1 MSRLQDKIAIVT
13 GAASGIGYGIT
24 KRFIDEGAKV
34 VAADLKVEE
43 LIRNF
48 GDACL
53 PVVTDVSNHADVAAM
68 VAQGIAH
75 FGRIDILVNNAG
87 VSGPIVRTHELTE
100 EGFAR
105 TIGINLMGQFFTI
118 RNVIPNFLQHGNGVI
133 INIASISAWPPFTA
147 AADYCASKAAIRRL
161 TESVAYEY
169 AQDNIRVNAIAPGH
183 IETPIYAGIEEHKA
197 KMAERVPMHRFGTP
211 EEIAS
216 VAVSLAT
223 DEMSYVTGHT
233 IVVDGGRLLT

>member
-24 KRFIDEGAKV
+24 KRFVEEGARV
-34 VAADLKVEE
+34 VAADLKIEG
-43 LIRNF
+43 LARDF

-53 PVVTDVSNHADVAAM
+53 PVVTDVSSHADVAAM
-68 VAQGIAH
+68 VAKGISH

-105 TIGINLMGQFFTI
+105 TIGINLLGQFYTI
-118 RNVIPNFLQHGNGVI
+118 RNVIPDFLRNGGGVI
-133 INIASISAWPPFTA
+133 INIASISAYPPFTA

-197 KMAERVPMHRFGTP
+197 RMAERIPMRRFGSP

-216 VAVSLAT
+216 IAVALAT
-223 DEMSYVTGHT
+223 DEMSYVAGHT
-233 IVVDGGRLLT
+233 VIADGGRMLT

>member
-1 MSRLQDKIAIVT
+1 MSRLQGKIAIVT
-13 GAASGIGYGIT
+13 GAASGIGYAIT

-34 VAADLKVEE
+34 IAADLNVAKP
-43 LIRNF
+43 NSAF

-53 PVVTDVSNHADVAAM
+53 PVVTDVSNPADVAAM

-87 VSGPIVRTHELTE
+87 VSGPIMRTHELTE

-105 TIGINLMGQFFTI
+105 TICINLMRQFYTI
-118 RNVIPNFLQHGNGVI
+118 RNVIPNFLKNGGGAI
-133 INIASISAWPPFTA
+133 INIASISAYPPFTA

-197 KMAERVPMHRFGTP
+197 RMAERIPMRRFGGP
-211 EEIAS
+211 EEVAS

-233 IVVDGGRLLT
+233 IVVDGGRLLA